1 MRNWDKRWWWAIGIF
16 TILLIWDQGV
26 KWYVKTHFQYGEVE
40 ILWPGWLNIQFVEN
54 PGMAFGWMLPGQ
66 MGKLLLTVFRIG
78 VFIGITIYLYRLI
91 QRKANTALIACMALI
106 LAGALG
112 NILDSVFYGVIF
124 DKGAVYDEHYMD
136 YMPYADLAV
145 PNGAGYAPWL
155 MGNVVD
161 MIHVC
166 KFITFPEWVPV
177 VGGQVRP
184 LFPPI
189 FNIADS
195 AISVGIVLLLL
206 FQKRFFAEEDLKSAK
221 EEEKPNDTEVHL
233 EATSEVSE

>member
-1 MRNWDKRWWWAIGIF
+1 MRVDKRWIWAVGIF
-16 TILLIWDQGV
+16 SVLIIADQWV

-40 ILWPGWLNIQFVEN
+40 ILIPGWLNVQFVEN

-66 MGKLLLTVFRIG
+66 MGKLLLTIFRIG
-78 VFIGITIYLYRLI
+78 VFIGITVYLIKLI
-91 QRKANTALIACMALI
+91 QRKSNTALIACMSLI

-136 YMPYADLAV
+136 YMPYTELAE
-145 PNGAGYAPWL
+145 PNGVGYAPWL

-166 KFITFPEWVPV
+166 KYIHFPEWVPM
-177 VGGQVRP
+177 VGGEVKA

-206 FQKRFFAEEDLKSAK
+206 FQKRFFAEK
-221 EEEKPNDTEVHL
+221 EQAEVSM
-233 EATSEVSE
+233 ETPSEVMESEPTSTDVH

>member
-1 MRNWDKRWWWAIGIF
+1 MWAVGIF
-16 TILLIWDQGV
+16 SSLIIVDQWV

-40 ILWPGWLNIQFVEN
+40 ILIPGWLNVQFVEN

-66 MGKLLLTVFRIG
+66 LGKLLLTIFRIG
-78 VFIGITIYLYRLI
+78 VFFGITGYLYKLI
-91 QRKANTALIACMALI
+91 QRKANTALIACMSLI

-136 YMPYADLAV
+136 YMPYTELAE
-145 PNGAGYAPWL
+145 PNGGGYAPWL

-166 KFITFPEWVPV
+166 KYIHFPEWMPW
-177 VGGQVRP
+177 VGGEVKA

-189 FNIADS
+189 FNIADT
-195 AISVGIVLLLL
+195 AISVGIVVLLL
-206 FQKRFFAEEDLKSAK
+206 FQKRFFAEEEPKAEK
-221 EEEKPNDTEVHL
+221 VMEETSPSTASEPFGEV
-233 EATSEVSE
+233 E